1 LHSKDGFSDGPSGR
15 GDSCLN
21 KLREVKATRPVLRRA
36 ISWAAAALC
45 LSALDCGSN
54 TASQGGVSGAG
65 TGASVGSGSAAAG
78 GTGAGS
84 GSLPSGSSGVLSAGS
99 GASGSATS
107 GVSSGGASGTL
118 AASGSNSAS
127 GVSAS
132 GATTGSVDAG
142 ADSSLAPPDSG
153 LAAIDGSV
161 RGCTPTPS
169 PNLSMARAGECDY
182 LLQSIDFE
190 DSYGY
195 PSPPGSIKVTNFGLA
210 FGAYAINSCGPY
222 CYAKNLTIN
231 VDIVGG
237 GDPTA
242 LQGEVIFEFP
252 AIMDAG
258 LPITTSAG
266 RSSLA
271 WIMLDGPTAP
281 PFKITGQMVIETTT
295 GIVSAVEVK
304 ELAYNNWLNYEQ
316 AEFKYFPITSANG
329 FPTAPVNVTGMGF
342 RILGPAN
349 LPAGTEWHGVAYIDH
364 LQIRAGQPDNP
375 PGAYPFGL

>member
-1 LHSKDGFSDGPSGR
+1 
-15 GDSCLN
+15 
-21 KLREVKATRPVLRRA
+21 
-36 ISWAAAALC
+36 
-45 LSALDCGSN
+45 
-54 TASQGGVSGAG
+54 VSGAG